1 MGTGQAHE
9 LALAFARNGWTPADV
24 KRLSEGNMLEQVHPF
39 VRGCAEIN
47 TIKHII
53 DLSAD
58 PHSPNGWAIEEHRKG
73 NASFEFDPNLIT
85 FHLSEKQK
93 GGKIIE
99 GNKLRKE
106 LKDLPVFNANLLDY
120 LLKNPNLIPEEWK
133 KDGEGNTRYIFF
145 WGTIY
150 RSSDGNLCVRCLCWN
165 DGQWYWDYR
174 WLDGDWLGSYPAAC
188 LASEA

>member
-9 LALAFARNGWTPADV
+9 LYLAFLRNGYTAADV
-24 KRLSEGNMLEQVHPF
+24 KWLTKGDRLGQVHPF
-39 VRGCAEIN
+39 VRGRAEISVVR
-47 TIKHII
+47 HVV

-58 PHSPNGWAIEEHRKG
+58 PYSPNGWAIEEHRKG
-73 NASFEFDPNLIT
+73 DTSFEWNPDLIT

-93 GGKIIE
+93 GGKTIE

-133 KDGEGNTRYIFF
+133 KYGEGNTRYIFF

-150 RSSDGNLCVRCLCWN
+150 RRSDGILCVRCLYWRG
-165 DGQWYWDYR
+165 GQWGWDYY
-174 WLDGDWLGSYPAAC
+174 WLGNDWLGDNPAAC
-188 LASEA
+188 LASQA